1 MEPGARYE
9 VSGPTSVGTGVDRGD
24 EIELSKLIDI
34 LNERFGTEFKPGDQ
48 LFFESIRE
56 DAVADSGLRQAALA
70 NTMENFGYVFRK
82 ALEGLFIDRM
92 EQNEEIAAKFMNE
105 DQFREAVSQ
114 HLLKEVYEKI
124 REGTDAANDKCKNE
138 AVY

>member
-9 VSGPTSVGTGVDRGD
+9 VSGPTSVGTGVARDD
-24 EIELSKLIDI
+24 KIELSKLIDV
-34 LNERFGTEFKPGDQ
+34 LNERFGTDFRPGDQ

-56 DAVADSGLRQAALA
+56 DAVSDNDLRQAALA

-82 ALEGLFIDRM
+82 ALEDLFIDRM
-92 EQNEEIAAKFMNE
+92 EQNEEITAKFMNE
-105 DQFREAVSQ
+105 DQFRDAVSK

-124 REGTDAANDKCKNE
+124 REESGIAQE
-138 AVY
+138 